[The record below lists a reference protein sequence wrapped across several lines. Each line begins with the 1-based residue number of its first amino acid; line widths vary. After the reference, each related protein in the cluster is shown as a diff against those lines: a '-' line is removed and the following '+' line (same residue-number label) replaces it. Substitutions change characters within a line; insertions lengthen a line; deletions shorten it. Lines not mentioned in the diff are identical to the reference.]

1 MLNNVNNANYVP
13 ILAVMNNANEVMD
26 YLLANNLEV
35 SDYSSLIAYNAEM
48 QNEAVINV
56 YLALNVGALDRV
68 WLYNNCEYVR
78 NNYELNAW
86 LNA

>member
-1 MLNNVNNANYVP
+1 MLNNVNNLSYVP
-13 ILAVMNNANEVMD
+13 ILAVMNNPREVMN

-35 SDYSSLIAYNAEM
+35 SDYSSLIAYNIEM

-56 YLALNVGALDRV
+56 YLALNVGELDRV

-78 NNYELNAW
+78 ENYELSAW